1 MKNSI
6 GTQVIL
12 TIFGESHG
20 PMIGAVLDGLA
31 PGIRVDE
38 EFITSQLSKRRPQ
51 GATDTARVEEDH
63 FTIAS
68 GVFNGYTTGAP
79 LCILIPNENVRSAD
93 YEKTAM
99 LARPSHADYAAH
111 IRYQG
116 FEDWRGGGH
125 FSGRITAAIVA
136 AGAVA
141 LQALESKGIKIATH
155 ILQCGTVQDVEFTDF
170 PTQLDL
176 VNSRAFP
183 VIDNVEQAMTDVIL
197 NARSNN
203 DSVGGKVQTA
213 ITGIM
218 PGIGEPWF
226 DSLEGVISKAMFAIG
241 GVKGIE
247 FGRGFGFASSYG
259 SQANDQLF
267 NDKGSVKTVTN
278 NNGGINGGLSN
289 GMPILFNL
297 AVKPTPS
304 IAKEQRTVNLETGQ
318 DAVLELHGRH
328 DPAIIRRICIVVTSL
343 TAIVMCDMLSLRF
356 GNDWLSP
363 QHK

>member
-12 TIFGESHG
+12 TLFGESHG
-20 PMIGAVLDGLA
+20 SMIGAVLDGLA

-38 EFITSQLSKRRPQ
+38 HFIARQLSKRRPQ
-51 GATDTARVEEDH
+51 GMTDTARVEEDS

-68 GVFNGYTTGAP
+68 GVFNGFTTGAP
-79 LCILIPNENVRSAD
+79 LCILIPNGNVRSTD

-99 LARPSHADYAAH
+99 LARPSHADYVAH
-111 IRYQG
+111 LRYRG

-136 AGAVA
+136 AGAVVIP
-141 LQALESKGIKIATH
+141 ALEAKGIKIATH
-155 ILQCGTVQDVEFTDF
+155 ILQCGEVKDREFSDF
-170 PTQLDL
+170 TTELDM
-176 VNSRAFP
+176 VNSRTFP
-183 VIDNVEQAMTDVIL
+183 VLADVEKEMTRVIL
-197 NARSNN
+197 DARSEN

-213 ITGIM
+213 IAGLM

-226 DSLEGVISKAMFAIG
+226 DSLESVLSRAMFAIG

-247 FGRGFGFASSYG
+247 FGLGFGFASARA
-259 SQANDQLF
+259 SQVNDQLF
-267 NDKGSVKTVTN
+267 NDKGCIKTYTN

-289 GMPILFNL
+289 GMPVVFNL

-304 IAKEQRTVNLETGQ
+304 IAQQQHTVNIENGQ
-318 DAVLELHGRH
+318 DAILELHGRH

-343 TAIVMCDMLSLRF
+343 TAIVVSDMLALRY
-356 GNDWLSP
+356 GSDWLSSAE
-363 QHK
+363 